1 MEILG
6 IGAPELIFVIII
18 ALIVLGPKDMQKA
31 GRTIGRWLNQLVRS
45 DGWKAFQQTSREI
58 RNLPTNLM
66 REANLE
72 LLETERELRK
82 ATDLRA
88 ALPPSSPNPP
98 GGPNQTQ
105 ESENS
110 IQPPSPNKDAQA
122 SVSPHSDN
130 LGSSQT
136 QEAENSTQREP
147 PSANSDHALDIGER
161 RTNDSAGRK
170 PDVNTPDQDA

>member
-6 IGAPELIFVIII
+6 IGAPELVFIVII
-18 ALIVLGPKDMQKA
+18 ALIVLGPKDMQKT

-72 LLETERELRK
+72 MAEMEKELRK
-82 ATDLRA
+82 ATDFRS
-88 ALPPSSPNPP
+88 PSSASSSSRNLTQP
-98 GGPNQTQ
+98 Q

-110 IQPPSPNKDAQA
+110 IQPPSATPNT
-122 SVSPHSDN
+122 
-130 LGSSQT
+130 QT
-136 QEAENSTQREP
+136 ESTETTQ
-147 PSANSDHALDIGER
+147 S
-161 RTNDSAGRK
+161 NDDSK
-170 PDVNTPDQDA
+170 